1 MISSCYQYAADMN
14 NIHYEGS
21 HEAAGLLRCAE
32 ASTSSRPLK
41 PAAGGLT
48 PLRVGS
54 PWDQDKWH
62 CHYRCSTEAT
72 SRMLYPG
79 ALTQTIKL
87 TEIS

>member
-1 MISSCYQYAADMN
+1 MISSCYKYAVDMN

-41 PAAGGLT
+41 PAAGGLA

-54 PWDQDKWH
+54 PWDQDERH
-62 CHYRCSTEAT
+62 CLCGCSTEAA
-72 SRMLYPG
+72 SRTLYPG
-79 ALTQTIKL
+79 ALTQTIKW